1 MINCKNLNIF
11 NKKKKVLIKP
21 VFYILS
27 AIAVSH
33 FFNDLIQSLLLSIYP
48 ILQKNFRLNFGQ
60 VGYITLTYQLTA
72 SLLQP
77 IIGFYIDKYPQPY
90 SLLIGMSF
98 MFLGL
103 LLLSFA
109 KVFLLVLIAA
119 ALVGTGSSIFH
130 PESARVA
137 SMASGG
143 KYGLAQSLLQ
153 VGGNFGS
160 AFGPLFAAI
169 IIVPYGIKNIL
180 WFTLIAIIS
189 MIILFNVGKW
199 YKEKH
204 YNNIIKKIANNK
216 LDLSIKRIIYSMTI
230 LFLLLF
236 SKYFYLTSIS
246 SYYTFFLIHK
256 FGVSVQNAQMHL
268 FMFLFSITLGSMV
281 GGPLG
286 DKFSRKYVILISIFG
301 ATPFTIIL
309 PYVSLTWI
317 GFLSMIIGF
326 IMASAF
332 SSILIYSQEL
342 IPGKFGTIS
351 GILFGCAFA
360 ISGLGAAALGYIADF
375 TSINYVYKICSFLPL
390 IGIFAIFL
398 PQTFLNYNYKFIK
411 K

>member
-1 MINCKNLNIF
+1 MIKYI
-11 NKKKKVLIKP
+11 KKKIFIKNKVTIIKP
-21 VFYILS
+21 VFYILG

-33 FFNDLIQSLLLSIYP
+33 FFNDIIQSLLLSIYP
-48 ILQKNFRLNFGQ
+48 ILQKNFRLSFRQIGS
-60 VGYITLTYQLTA
+60 ITLTYQLTA

-77 IIGFYIDKYPQPY
+77 IIGFYIDKYPQPF
-90 SLLIGMSF
+90 SLLIGMGF

-109 KVFLLVLIAA
+109 NTFYLILIVA

-143 KYGLAQSLLQ
+143 RYGLAQSLLQ

-160 AFGPLFAAI
+160 AFGPLLAAI
-169 IIVPYGIKNIL
+169 IIVPYGIKYII
-180 WFTLIAIIS
+180 WFNLIALIS
-189 MIILFNVGKW
+189 MIILFKVGKW

-204 YNNIIKKIANNK
+204 YKSIIKKISK
-216 LDLSIKRIIYSMTI
+216 SKFKFSYKKILYSMLI

-236 SKYFYLTSIS
+236 SKYFYLISIS
-246 SYYTFFLIHK
+246 SYYTFFLINK
-256 FGVSVQNAQMHL
+256 FGISVQNAQMHL
-268 FMFLFSITLGSMV
+268 FLFLFSITLGSMI

-286 DKFSRKYVILISIFG
+286 DKIGRKYIILTSIFG
-301 ATPFTIIL
+301 AAPFTIIL

-317 GFLSMIIGF
+317 GILTMVIGF

-342 IPGKFGTIS
+342 IPGKFGTVS

-360 ISGLGAAALGYIADF
+360 ISGLGAVILGYIADSS
-375 TSINYVYKICSFLPL
+375 SINFVYKICSFLPL
-390 IGIFAIFL
+390 IGIFAVFL
-398 PQTFLNYNYKFIK
+398 PDKVSK
-411 K
+411 KN

>member
-1 MINCKNLNIF
+1 M
-11 NKKKKVLIKP
+11 KP
-21 VFYILS
+21 VLYILS

-48 ILQKNFRLNFGQ
+48 ILQKNFRLNFSQ
-60 VGYITLTYQLTA
+60 IGYITLTYQFTA

-77 IIGFYIDKYPQPY
+77 IIGFYIDKHPQPY

-103 LLLSFA
+103 FILSVA
-109 KVFLLVLIAA
+109 NVFYLVLIAA

-143 KYGLAQSLLQ
+143 RYGLAQSLLQ

-160 AFGPLFAAI
+160 AFGPLLAAV
-169 IIVPYGIKNIL
+169 IIVPYGVRNIL
-180 WFTLIAIIS
+180 WFNLIALIS
-189 MIILFNVGKW
+189 MFILFNVGNW
-199 YKEKH
+199 YKKKH
-204 YNNIIKKIANNK
+204 YK
-216 LDLSIKRIIYSMTI
+216 SIKRNIAKNKFNFSIKSVFYSMLI

-286 DKFSRKYVILISIFG
+286 DKFGRKYIILTSIFG
-301 ATPFTIIL
+301 AAPFTIIL
-309 PYVSLTWI
+309 PYASLTWI
-317 GFLSMIIGF
+317 GILTMIIGF

-342 IPGKFGTIS
+342 VPGKFGTIS

-360 ISGLGAAALGYIADF
+360 ISGLGAATLGYIADY
-375 TSINYVYKICSFLPL
+375 TNINFVYRICSFLPL
-390 IGIFAIFL
+390 IGILATLLPNIF
-398 PQTFLNYNYKFIK
+398 
-411 K
+411 